1 MHYNNGV
8 MRLRIL
14 HITET
19 GKSHM
24 DPFQQI
30 SHICR
35 TAYNSG
41 LLSPYHPCPGL
52 LYPSF
57 KASTIQTCFFSPLTQ
72 PFWPQRRLSCSLAEH
87 QRGGRR
93 RPLCRS
99 NLWQFLHAD
108 AATSGTRL
116 SSTGRNGANTARQSV
131 RGRSNKRQDLG
142 SGLAFSWPN
151 PQ

>member
-1 MHYNNGV
+1 M
-8 MRLRIL
+8 

-57 KASTIQTCFFSPLTQ
+57 KASTIQTCFFFSPLTQ
-72 PFWPQRRLSCSLAEH
+72 PFWPQRCLSYGLAEH
-87 QRGGRR
+87 QRGDGGRR
-93 RPLCRS
+93 RPLCHS
-99 NLWQFLHAD
+99 NLWQFLYAN
-108 AATSGTRL
+108 ASTSGTRL
-116 SSTGRNGANTARQSV
+116 SSTGRNGANTARRSA
-131 RGRSNKRQDLG
+131 RGRSNKRLDLG
-142 SGLAFSWPN
+142 SSLAFSWPN
-151 PQ
+151 PPVRGV